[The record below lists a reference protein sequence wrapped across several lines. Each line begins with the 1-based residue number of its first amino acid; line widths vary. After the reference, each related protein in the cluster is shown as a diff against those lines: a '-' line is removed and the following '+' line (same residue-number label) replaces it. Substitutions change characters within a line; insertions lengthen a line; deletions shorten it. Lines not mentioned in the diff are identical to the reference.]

1 MKKILVM
8 TMTFVGVC
16 SSAFAE
22 EVVSHQSP
30 KSLRIGVIA
39 TWVNAEKADGAI
51 IEGDLSPRDH
61 VFIQLE
67 MAGTW
72 EMTYSST
79 SDYSQ
84 TETTDSSSNEV
95 GLGYLRRVLDY
106 RHLGFYVGPSVG
118 FHFDSA
124 EINGSRDY
132 GDSGTKTYHADID
145 YDNGISVYA
154 NLKADYKPFKGRGI
168 FLGIGIFAMIS
179 YGYQFERGGT
189 VLYEF
194 DSNPNYNFTVDSDTY
209 WKTSIGVFYSF

>member
-8 TMTFVGVC
+8 TMTFIGLW
-16 SSAFAE
+16 SSAFAK

-39 TWVNAEKADGAI
+39 AWVDADKADGAI
-51 IEGDLSPRDH
+51 IEGDLSPRDR
-61 VFIQLE
+61 VYIQLE
-67 MAGTW
+67 MAGTSDT
-72 EMTYSST
+72 TYSSA

-84 TETTDSSSNEV
+84 TETTDSRSNEV
-95 GLGYLRRVLDY
+95 GIGYLRRVLDY
-106 RHLGFYVGPSVG
+106 GHLGFYVGPSVG

-124 EINGSRDY
+124 EIKGSRDY
-132 GDSGTKTYHADID
+132 GDSGIKNYHADID
-145 YDNGISVYA
+145 YDNGISLYA

-168 FLGIGIFAMIS
+168 FQGIGISAVIS

-194 DSNPNYNFTVDSDTY
+194 DSNPNYNFTVDSDAY
-209 WKTSIGVFYSF
+209 WKTSIGVYYSF